1 MTEPKPTG
9 LPEGGKA
16 RRVYLH
22 LRDGIAR
29 GSYPADSLLP
39 GEERLARDFEVSR
52 VTIRRALKAL
62 EEDGL
67 INRRAGSGTRV
78 LARPDGQTPLG
89 AEMTTLLPQLDEMN
103 RKTTIRLISVR
114 YGLAPVPVA
123 KALGLTDNMQVQIAT
138 RVRLIDDQPF
148 SYLITYV
155 PEDIAQRFDD
165 EALATTALF
174 VLLEQS
180 GIRIAGAEQ
189 TVSAQLAGPDVAE
202 ALGIS
207 VGSALLSLD
216 RTVRDKKGRGVEY
229 LSALYRPDLFQ
240 LDMSLARVGRA
251 SNRHWEP
258 RIGSI
263 KDRS

>member
-29 GSYPADSLLP
+29 GSYLADSLLP
-39 GEERLARDFEVSR
+39 GEERLAREFDVSR

-62 EEDGL
+62 EDDGL

-78 LARPDGQTPLG
+78 LARPDGHAPIG
-89 AEMTTLLPQLDEMN
+89 AEMTTLLPQLDEMS
-103 RKTTIRLISVR
+103 RKTTIRLLSVQ
-114 YGLAPVPVA
+114 YGTAPAPVVL
-123 KALGLTDNMQVQIAT
+123 ALDLEKGAQVQIAT
-138 RVRLIDDQPF
+138 RVRLIEDQPF
-148 SYLITYV
+148 SYLVTYV
-155 PEDIAQRFDD
+155 PEDISHRFDD
-165 EALATTALF
+165 RDLATTALF
-174 VLLEQS
+174 LLLEQG

-189 TVSAQLAGPDVAE
+189 TVSAQLAAPDVAA
-202 ALGIS
+202 ALDVS
-207 VGSALLSLD
+207 VGSALLSLNRVVKD
-216 RTVRDKKGRGVEY
+216 RQGRGVEY

-258 RIGSI
+258 RIGRTRDKS
-263 KDRS
+263 